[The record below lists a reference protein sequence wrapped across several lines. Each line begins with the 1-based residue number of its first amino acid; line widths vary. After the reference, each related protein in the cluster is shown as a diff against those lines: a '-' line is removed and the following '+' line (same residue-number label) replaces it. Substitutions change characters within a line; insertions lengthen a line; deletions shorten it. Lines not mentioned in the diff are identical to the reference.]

1 MNKLPIVS
9 TVMRIDADKE
19 SIDIRQIQNR
29 RFMYDPDTATLI
41 LGRQYGKVKGVPSS
55 HAEELADAGVTEG
68 YDKYVRGWVGAGR
81 GYPYGVIHFTPCI
94 DEQSSSARFERA
106 FDTLEMFRENGAL
119 ADTVV
124 RGFGERWEQ
133 PLSDIFTDMRE
144 SEQKPSVREQLK
156 KQRWIKDTQPKT
168 NYQQER

>member
-55 HAEELADAGVTEG
+55 HAEELADAGITEG

-106 FDTLEMFRENGAL
+106 FDTLEMFRENGAVP
-119 ADTVV
+119 DTLV
-124 RGFGERWEQ
+124 RGFGRQWEQ
-133 PLSDIFTDMRE
+133 PLDAILKDLQKT
-144 SEQKPSVREQLK
+144 EQKPSVIKQLETK
-156 KQRWIKDTQPKT
+156 SAHVSISSKSKPK
-168 NYQQER
+168 ER